1 MAISNRD
8 RVGKALDQLRD
19 GLLPYISTELYTNVG
34 TNWQDQLPPQSKN
47 LQDVTVLLNLF
58 MDHWQGVFK
67 KKLSQSDRAYVS
79 ELKEARNKWAHSEPI
94 SSDDADRYLDTA
106 ARLCRNIAAPEP
118 AEAIRLLR
126 EELQQQVYSDRARN
140 RTRYQVSIENQVQAG
155 LLPWRDVIM
164 PHPDVTTGKYQ

>member
-19 GLLPYISTELYTNVG
+19 GLLPYISTELYTKVG

-47 LQDVTVLLNLF
+47 PQDVTVLLNLF

-79 ELKEARNKWAHSEPI
+79 EIKEARNK
-94 SSDDADRYLDTA
+94 
-106 ARLCRNIAAPEP
+106 
-118 AEAIRLLR
+118 
-126 EELQQQVYSDRARN
+126 
-140 RTRYQVSIENQVQAG
+140 
-155 LLPWRDVIM
+155 
-164 PHPDVTTGKYQ
+164 

>member
-106 ARLCRNIAAPEP
+106 ARRPGQPQALVLCTD
-118 AEAIRLLR
+118 AIRVEMFGDAAVQGPWPDIQQR
-126 EELQQQVYSDRARN
+126 LQQRLVDDVA
-140 RTRYQVSIENQVQAG
+140 AG
-155 LLPWRDVIM
+155 
-164 PHPDVTTGKYQ
+164 